1 MAVNNFFQVLRARE
15 SNVESALINFEAP
28 RGLGVQY
35 DPTKGSAFGDGT
47 AEFKKATGTRAFF
60 LERDVLTEIPDRLR
74 LFPQRT
80 FLTPEVIGNRV
91 SARLPEEIIVEGL
104 DLVLT
109 SGTGAISANTAADTA
124 LGLDR
129 GKWRVK
135 QGGDELVGYLREQ
148 MEVQDPANVC
158 AIRVEIPQ

>member
-1 MAVNNFFQVLRARE
+1 MSNYFQVTRAL
-15 SNVESALINFEAP
+15 SGNVISALINFEAV
-28 RGLGVQY
+28 RGLAVSV
-35 DPTKGSAFGDGT
+35 DPTKSSVFGDGT
-47 AEFKKATGTRAFF
+47 AEFQKATSTPGFF

-80 FLTPEVIGNRV
+80 FLTPEVLGNRV
-91 SARLPEEIIVEGL
+91 TARKPQEIIVEGL

-109 SGTGAISANTAADTA
+109 SGTGAISDGTAPDTA

-135 QGGDELVGYLREQ
+135 QGGDEVAGYLREQ
-148 MEVQDPANVC
+148 ITPAESENIC
-158 AIRVEIPQ
+158 RIRVEIPQ